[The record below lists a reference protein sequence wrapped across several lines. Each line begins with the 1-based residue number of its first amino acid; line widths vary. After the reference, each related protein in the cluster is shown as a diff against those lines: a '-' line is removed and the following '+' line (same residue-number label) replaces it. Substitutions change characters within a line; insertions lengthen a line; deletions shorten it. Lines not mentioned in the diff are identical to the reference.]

1 MASVHVT
8 VYFSTVILSDEEL
21 LIADCCS
28 VLCYINDNGQLIVP
42 NEQEGMGEQVTNTGF
57 TIETIS
63 NNAVNEGSIWGE
75 KKQFQVSLCKGTE
88 TVYIGTWSPEQVF
101 VS

>member
-8 VYFSTVILSDEEL
+8 VYFSTAILSDEEL

-75 KKQFQVSLCKGTE
+75 KNSFRSHFVKELKQYT
-88 TVYIGTWSPEQVF
+88 
-101 VS
+101 